1 MKTALVFGA
10 SGQLGAPLLERLNDA
25 GWRVFAVSRQSHS
38 DAPGRHWLGG
48 DLAGVRG
55 LPDAVDAIF
64 SCGPLDLFA
73 RWHAQATIR
82 APRIVAFGSTSAATK
97 HGSADD
103 DERDLARRLL
113 GAEAALFAQ
122 AELRGAHATMLR
134 PTLVYGA
141 GRDATL
147 TRIAALAGRWGHF
160 LLPRRS
166 DGLRQPV
173 HVADLAAA
181 AFAACTAAATHGRSY
196 DLPGGETLPYREMVQ
211 RVLACLQPRPV
222 LHELPM
228 PLFRLTGA
236 SRPSPASEG
245 RWLSRA
251 GATRGA
257 DRALA
262 ALTRSWNAAGFE
274 TQLVALD
281 DSYFTQASTIEA
293 SQTYDVFWSTWAPTW
308 DSGSTVLQALFD
320 PTLNLS
326 ETSTG
331 RDLGSYSN
339 EEITAGMK

>member
-181 AFAACTAAATHGRSY
+181 AFAACTAPATHGRSY

-228 PLFRLTGA
+228 PLFRLA
-236 SRPSPASEG
+236 LEAA
-245 RWLSRA
+245 RA
-251 GATRGA
+251 RGIAT
-257 DRALA
+257 DISA
-262 ALTRSWNAAGFE
+262 AAVERMRH
-274 TQLVALD
+274 D
-281 DSYFTQASTIEA
+281 M
-293 SQTYDVFWSTWAPTW
+293 
-308 DSGSTVLQALFD
+308 LFD
-320 PTLNLS
+320 PQPAQ
-326 ETSTG
+326 
-331 RDLGSYSN
+331 RDFGFAPRAFKPEARMFENSIPSR
-339 EEITAGMK
+339 E